1 MAGAVEN
8 WLRACRAVRTRSRT
22 SYRNEVVLEDSL
34 ERGFTEHEGSE
45 FSVAP
50 WVLPTN
56 LSVGGGAMRRAA
68 MHRVYG
74 LLDRHSLV
82 HFVQIIAG
90 VGALTRAGTS
100 T

>member
-1 MAGAVEN
+1 MFGGA
-8 WLRACRAVRTRSRT
+8 LGLADIR
-22 SYRNEVVLEDSL
+22 
-34 ERGFTEHEGSE
+34 
-45 FSVAP
+45 
-50 WVLPTN
+50 
-56 LSVGGGAMRRAA
+56 SVGGGAMRRAA
-68 MHRVYG
+68 VHRLYG